1 MLAIDFGTSNTVVAQ
16 LSGETSALLRLPDI
30 CRPETDGPPT
40 IPSQVYVED
49 ARIGRVIVG
58 QAVSDR
64 GLDVKSDPRYFR
76 NFKRGIGVDVRGF
89 VPELDG
95 VEVTPE
101 LVGEWFLKHVVEA
114 TQAAL
119 GAGPHS
125 NGDGSAVESWVFT
138 VPVNSFEAYRQWLSA
153 ISGSLGI
160 TQLQLIDE
168 PTAAALDY
176 GLQQNTNFLV
186 VDFGG
191 GTLDLALI
199 QPGKTPGGRA
209 WGTFVKWGSS
219 RLKSQQGQ
227 STTAKV
233 LAKAAQTLGGAD
245 LDRWLAEA
253 WCQQHNLHNNRLIT
267 RLAERVK
274 IALSECEQ
282 AQEVYFDD
290 ETFQSVELEAT
301 RAQFSQLLKHNKLFE
316 RLNSALN
323 QVLLQAQQ
331 RGLDKSDVQA
341 VVAVGGSCKI
351 PAIRAWLEEQ
361 FGADKLFASEPLEA
375 IAKGA
380 LRIGMGI
387 EVRDFLYHSYGIR
400 FWNQRTNSHDWHPLI
415 QAGLPYPLP
424 EPVEVVLGA
433 SVDNQPSIELV
444 IGEIGASDEAVEVYF
459 SEGQLVTRQRTIEG
473 NGLAKTVQALN
484 DLPEQRTIAQL
495 RPAGQPG
502 TDRLLLQFQVDRQRR
517 LCVTVEDLLTNE
529 TLQENQPIIELR

>member
-16 LSGETSALLRLPDI
+16 LQEDTATVLRLPDI
-30 CRPETDGPPT
+30 CRRETENPPT

-49 ARIGRVIVG
+49 AQTGRVVVG

-101 LVGEWFLKHVVEA
+101 LVGEWFLKAVVEA
-114 TQAAL
+114 TKSAL
-119 GAGPHS
+119 HPEI
-125 NGDGSAVESWVFT
+125 DVEAQSWVFT
-138 VPVNSFEAYRQWLSA
+138 VPVDSFEAYRQWLSRIA
-153 ISGSLGI
+153 SALGVV
-160 TQLQLIDE
+160 QLQLLDE

-176 GLQQNTNFLV
+176 GLLESQNFLV

-199 QPGKTPGGRA
+199 QPAKVTGGRA
-209 WGTFVKWGSS
+209 WGTFVKWGGS
-219 RLKSQQGQ
+219 RLKGTSKQ

-253 WCQQHNLHNNRLIT
+253 WCQQQNLHNNRLIT

-274 IALSECEQ
+274 IALSDRDS

-290 ETFQSVELEAT
+290 ETFQSVELAAT
-301 RAQFSQLLKHNKLFE
+301 RSQFAQLLKHNKLFD

-323 QVLLQAQQ
+323 QILLQAQQ
-331 RGLDKSDVQA
+331 RGLGKPDIQA
-341 VVAVGGSCKI
+341 VVAVGGTCKI
-351 PAIRAWLEEQ
+351 PIVRAWLEEQ
-361 FGADKLFASEPLEA
+361 FGAEKVFAREPLEA

-380 LRIGMGI
+380 LQLGLGL

-400 FWNQRTNSHDWHPLI
+400 YWNQQTNSHGWHPLI

-424 EPVEVVLGA
+424 EPVELVLGA
-433 SVDNQPSIELV
+433 SIENQPSIELV
-444 IGEIGASDEAVEVYF
+444 IGELGESDEAVEVYF
-459 SEGQLVTRQRTIEG
+459 SDGQLVTRQRAQDG
-473 NGLAKTVQALN
+473 QPQSKTVQALN
-484 DLPEQRTIAQL
+484 DRPDQQTIAQL
-495 RPAGQPG
+495 QPAGQPG
-502 TDRLLLQFQVDRQRR
+502 TDRLLLQFQVDDRRR

-529 TLQENQPIIELR
+529 TLQQNQPIIELR